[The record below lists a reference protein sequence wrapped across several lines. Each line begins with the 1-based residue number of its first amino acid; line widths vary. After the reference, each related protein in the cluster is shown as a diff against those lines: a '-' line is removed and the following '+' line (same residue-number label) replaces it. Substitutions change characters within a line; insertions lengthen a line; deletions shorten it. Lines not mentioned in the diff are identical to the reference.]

1 MEPALKALRWAD
13 GKKGSSMALMYD
25 QMWRLDVFYGKAIAG
40 LDERIRKKVIGNLQ
54 T

>member
-1 MEPALKALRWAD
+1 
-13 GKKGSSMALMYD
+13 MALMYD